1 MTPAEFRVA
10 LDIDS
15 NNVAPRVKM
24 HIHIH
29 TVFLT
34 SIYDPALWPVRAF

>member
-24 HIHIH
+24 HIH
-29 TVFLT
+29 TVLLT
-34 SIYDPALWPVRAF
+34 SIYDPAL